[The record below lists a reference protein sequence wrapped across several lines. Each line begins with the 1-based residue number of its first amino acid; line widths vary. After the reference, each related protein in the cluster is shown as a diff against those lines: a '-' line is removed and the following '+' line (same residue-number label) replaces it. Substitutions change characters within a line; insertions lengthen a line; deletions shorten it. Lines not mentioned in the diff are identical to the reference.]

1 MRTAR
6 IAQSKQQGNTNK
18 LTSIKNTL
26 KFQFDDENDKNV
38 DRTTS
43 PSITIKDL
51 CQEEKA
57 KIGDLI
63 RRLAQEQEENKKL
76 QDQIRQKEEEC
87 KKQVTKYKQ
96 LSESAKKEQKQT
108 EDKFKE
114 SLEVIKKLQQQ
125 EQLIQEQML
134 LARVNKFDSFTQC
147 EIDNKEN
154 NSKVS
159 QASITPPIPPQ
170 KQQKSEILQLKA
182 EIEEF
187 TNSLKQF
194 QFESNRQERQEIS
207 PIRKVIKPETKYERQ
222 VVIPRHQTPVN
233 PPKPDQRKH
242 IEVQTMDSGNRVNP
256 HQNSADKQI
265 QTETE
270 SFALNSHASNFF
282 KKENE
287 QPQETIKT
295 LGTQKSNQTMRFCDE
310 FKILENKLKQNQNQY
325 YNCNKDL
332 SESSESPQKNQYVPD
347 ESSDDEDEYAIAQ
360 ELLKRKNQRISQQ
373 CQKRSSIG
381 SQRGQQV
388 SDVSL
393 QKQQQFQQNHG
404 YQQQQYA
411 QYPYYQ
417 QFQQQTQSAQ
427 QQNLISSNYFKT
439 NTLSFNLT
447 NQEYT
452 PQQSVQ
458 KSAEQF
464 GSSVM
469 QTPQQRDMI
478 SQQLQFSQQEEDID
492 SVITSLNGRSFN
504 KPNVL
509 QQEQYPMIEQQQES
523 YSSESS
529 LPREEYQKLIDK
541 YMKDNQDSDDD

>member
-1 MRTAR
+1 MRTTR
-6 IAQSKQQGNTNK
+6 IAQTKQQGNQNK

-26 KFQFDDENDKNV
+26 KFQFDDENDKNI

-43 PSITIKDL
+43 PSVTIKDL
-51 CQEEKA
+51 CQEDKA

-63 RRLAQEQEENKKL
+63 KRLAQEQEENKKL
-76 QDQIRQKEEEC
+76 QEQIRKKEEEC
-87 KKQVTKYKQ
+87 KKQVNKYKQ

-108 EDKFKE
+108 EEKFKE

-134 LARVNKFDSFTQC
+134 LTRVNKFDSFTQY
-147 EIDNKEN
+147 EIENKEN

-159 QASITPPIPPQ
+159 QHPITPSILPP

-187 TNSLKQF
+187 TNSLKQL
-194 QFESNRQERQEIS
+194 QFESNSQERQEIS
-207 PIRKVIKPETKYERQ
+207 PLRKVIKPETKQDKQR
-222 VVIPRHQTPVN
+222 VIPRHYTPVN
-233 PPKPDQRKH
+233 VPKHEQKKH
-242 IEVQTMDSGNRVNP
+242 IEVQTMDLGNHKNL

-265 QTETE
+265 QTETD
-270 SFALNSHASNFF
+270 SFAMNSHTSNFF
-282 KKENE
+282 KKEE
-287 QPQETIKT
+287 QIQTKEIIKT
-295 LGTQKSNQTMRFCDE
+295 PENQQTIRFCEE
-310 FKILENKLKQNQNQY
+310 FKALENKLKQNHNQY
-325 YNCNKDL
+325 YNYNKDP
-332 SESSESPQKNQYVPD
+332 SVQSDSFQQNQNYQD
-347 ESSDDEDEYAIAQ
+347 ESSDEDFNIAQ
-360 ELLKRKNQRISQQ
+360 ELLKRKNLRISQQ
-373 CQKRSSIG
+373 YQKRSSVG
-381 SQRGQQV
+381 SQRDQQI

-393 QKQQQFQQNHG
+393 QKQQQFHQNNSH
-404 YQQQQYA
+404 QQQQI

-417 QFQQQTQSAQ
+417 SSQQQQNYSAQ
-427 QQNLISSNYFKT
+427 QQNLIQSNYFKT

-469 QTPQQRDMI
+469 QTPQQREML
-478 SQQLQFSQQEEDID
+478 SQQLQFSQKEEEID

-504 KPNVL
+504 KPNVF

-529 LPREEYQKLIDK
+529 IPREEYQKLIDR

>member
-1 MRTAR
+1 MRTTR
-6 IAQSKQQGNTNK
+6 IAQTKQQGNQNK

-26 KFQFDDENDKNV
+26 KFQFEDENDKNN

-51 CQEEKA
+51 CQEDKA

-63 RRLAQEQEENKKL
+63 KRLAQEQEENKKL
-76 QDQIRQKEEEC
+76 QEQIKQKEEEC

-108 EDKFKE
+108 EEKFKE

-134 LARVNKFDSFTQC
+134 LTRVNKFDSFTQY
-147 EIDNKEN
+147 EIENKEN

-159 QASITPPIPPQ
+159 QPPSLPPP

-187 TNSLKQF
+187 TNSLKQL
-194 QFESNRQERQEIS
+194 QFESSSQEKQDIS
-207 PIRKVIKPETKYERQ
+207 LLRRVLKPETKYEKQ
-222 VVIPRHQTPVN
+222 KVIPRHFTPVN
-233 PPKPDQRKH
+233 VPKPEQKKH
-242 IEVQTMDSGNRVNP
+242 IEVQTIDYGNIINP

-270 SFALNSHASNFF
+270 SFVINSQTSNFF
-282 KKENE
+282 KKEPE
-287 QPQETIKT
+287 QIQPQINIKT
-295 LGTQKSNQTMRFCDE
+295 PATQKSNQTTIRFCEE
-310 FKILENKLKQNQNQY
+310 FKALEDKLKQNQNQY
-325 YNCNKDL
+325 YNPNHDF
-332 SESSESPQKNQYVPD
+332 SVQSDSFQQNQHLQD
-347 ESSDDEDEYAIAQ
+347 ESSDDEEEYNIAQ

-373 CQKRSSIG
+373 YQKRSSIG
-381 SQRGQQV
+381 SQRGLLQQQQI
-388 SDVSL
+388 SDVSI
-393 QKQQQFQQNHG
+393 QKQQQFLQNNS
-404 YQQQQYA
+404 YQQQIQN
-411 QYPYYQ
+411 PYYQ
-417 QFQQQTQSAQ
+417 QQTSSAQ

-478 SQQLQFSQQEEDID
+478 TQQLQFSQQEEEID

-509 QQEQYPMIEQQQES
+509 QQEEYPMIEQQQES

-529 LPREEYQKLIDK
+529 IPREEYQKLIDK
-541 YMKDNQDSDDD
+541 YMKDNQDSEDD

>member
-1 MRTAR
+1 MRTTR
-6 IAQSKQQGNTNK
+6 IAQTKQQGNQNK

-26 KFQFDDENDKNV
+26 KFQFDDENDKNI

-43 PSITIKDL
+43 PSVTIKDL
-51 CQEEKA
+51 CQEDKA

-63 RRLAQEQEENKKL
+63 KRLAQEQEENKKL
-76 QDQIRQKEEEC
+76 QEQIRQKEEEC

-108 EDKFKE
+108 EEKFKE

-134 LARVNKFDSFTQC
+134 LARVNKFDSFTQY

-159 QASITPPIPPQ
+159 QAPIPPPIPPP

-187 TNSLKQF
+187 TNSLKQL
-194 QFESNRQERQEIS
+194 QFESSSQERQEIS
-207 PIRKVIKPETKYERQ
+207 PLRKVIKPETKQDKQR
-222 VVIPRHQTPVN
+222 VIPRHQTPVN
-233 PPKPDQRKH
+233 VPKHDQRKH
-242 IEVQTMDSGNRVNP
+242 IEVQTIDPGNHVNP

-265 QTETE
+265 QTETD
-270 SFALNSHASNFF
+270 SFAINSRTSNFF
-282 KKENE
+282 KKEE
-287 QPQETIKT
+287 MIQPQEPIKT
-295 LGTQKSNQTMRFCDE
+295 QNNLQTIRFCEE
-310 FKILENKLKQNQNQY
+310 FKALENKLKQNQNQY
-325 YNCNKDL
+325 YKDP
-332 SESSESPQKNQYVPD
+332 SVQSDSFQQNQNFQDDD
-347 ESSDDEDEYAIAQ
+347 ESSDEEFTIAQ

-373 CQKRSSIG
+373 YQKRSSEG

-393 QKQQQFQQNHG
+393 QKQQQFQNS
-404 YQQQQYA
+404 YQQQVPQ
-411 QYPYYQ
+411 PYYQ
-417 QFQQQTQSAQ
+417 SSQQQTQSAQ
-427 QQNLISSNYFKT
+427 QQNLIQSNYFKT

-452 PQQSVQ
+452 PQQSLQ

-469 QTPQQRDMI
+469 QTPQQREML
-478 SQQLQFSQQEEDID
+478 SQQLQFSQQEEEID

-504 KPNVL
+504 KPNVF

-529 LPREEYQKLIDK
+529 IPREEYQKLIDR

>member
-1 MRTAR
+1 MRTTR
-6 IAQSKQQGNTNK
+6 IAQTKQQGNQNK

-26 KFQFDDENDKNV
+26 KFQFDDENDKNI

-43 PSITIKDL
+43 PSVTIKDL
-51 CQEEKA
+51 CQEDKA

-63 RRLAQEQEENKKL
+63 KRLAQEQEENKKL
-76 QDQIRQKEEEC
+76 QEQIRLKEEEC

-108 EDKFKE
+108 EEKFKE

-125 EQLIQEQML
+125 EHLIQEQML
-134 LARVNKFDSFTQC
+134 LTRVNKFDSFTQY
-147 EIDNKEN
+147 EIENKEN

-159 QASITPPIPPQ
+159 QAPNPPPIPPP

-187 TNSLKQF
+187 TNSLKQL
-194 QFESNRQERQEIS
+194 QFESSSQERQEIS
-207 PIRKVIKPETKYERQ
+207 PLRKVIKPEPKQDKQR
-222 VVIPRHQTPVN
+222 VIPRHQTPVN
-233 PPKPDQRKH
+233 VPKHDQRKH
-242 IEVQTMDSGNRVNP
+242 IEVQTIDPGNHPNP

-265 QTETE
+265 QTETD
-270 SFALNSHASNFF
+270 SFAINSHTSNFF
-282 KKENE
+282 KKEE
-287 QPQETIKT
+287 LIQTQEPIKT
-295 LGTQKSNQTMRFCDE
+295 PGTQNTLQTIRFCEE
-310 FKILENKLKQNQNQY
+310 FKNLENKLKQNQNQY
-325 YNCNKDL
+325 YNGNKDP
-332 SESSESPQKNQYVPD
+332 SVQSDSFQQNQHFQDD
-347 ESSDDEDEYAIAQ
+347 ESSDEEFTIAQ

-373 CQKRSSIG
+373 YQKRSSVG

-393 QKQQQFQQNHG
+393 QKQQQFQNS
-404 YQQQQYA
+404 YQQQVQ
-411 QYPYYQ
+411 QPYYPSS
-417 QFQQQTQSAQ
+417 QQQTQSAQ
-427 QQNLISSNYFKT
+427 QQNLIQSNYFKT

-452 PQQSVQ
+452 PQQSIQ

-469 QTPQQRDMI
+469 QTPQQREML
-478 SQQLQFSQQEEDID
+478 SQQLQFSQQEEEID

-504 KPNVL
+504 KPNVF

-529 LPREEYQKLIDK
+529 IPKEEYQKLIDR